1 MKPKLIIKFL
11 LTYLFFGAAG
21 FFAVATLSSRLTYD
35 YLTRSRSRTLYDEAS
50 LIASTYSTV
59 YEGSGMDLAN
69 AYPQLRAVSTYLQ
82 AQIWVMDRH
91 GNILV
96 DSDGKRDGDIIPGF
110 DPTATG
116 NRSYMTGSYFGSFS
130 YPVLSVSAPI
140 TGNYRTYGYVVIH
153 LPMERVQ
160 DSANEILNIVYITFL
175 IVFLLSLSLLLTF
188 SLAVYRPLR
197 AVTEGARRFA
207 EGDLSYRIP
216 VDSHD
221 EMGYLADTMNRMAER
236 LERAEDD
243 ERRFIANVSH
253 DFRSPLTS
261 IKGFLEAILDGTIP
275 PEMHEKYLR
284 RVISETDRLTKLT
297 QGMLTLTSLDAD
309 RGLRRSNF
317 DINRVIQDTAASFEG
332 QCLEKNI
339 RLDLSFAVEHEMVYA
354 DLGRIQQVLYNLID
368 NAIKFSPQESSIDI
382 QSYEKHGKVFVSV
395 KDRGCGISRKDQAHV
410 FDRFYKSDQS
420 RGRDKKGTGLGLSIA
435 KEIIQAHGENIDL
448 ISTEGVGSEFIFSLP
463 RAEASLP

>member
-96 DSDGKRDGDIIPGF
+96 DSEGIRDGNIIPGF

-188 SLAVYRPLR
+188 WLAVYRPLR
-197 AVTEGARRFA
+197 AVNEGARRFA

-216 VDSHD
+216 VTSHD

-354 DLGRIQQVLYNLID
+354 DLGRIQQVLYNLIN
-368 NAIKFSPQESSIDI
+368 NAINYIGEDKTVIVRQTVSGEKVRVDVID
-382 QSYEKHGKVFVSV
+382 HGEGIPEDKLQHIW
-395 KDRGCGISRKDQAHV
+395 DRYYRV
-410 FDRFYKSDQS
+410 
-420 RGRDKKGTGLGLSIA
+420 DKEHRRAVIGTGLGLSIVKNILLA
-435 KEIIQAHGENIDL
+435 HDADFGVASKLGEGSDFYFILPIIPTGE
-448 ISTEGVGSEFIFSLP
+448 E
-463 RAEASLP
+463 